1 MTQKVRV
8 WDFVLAA
15 ALILASLLVLLP
27 RRDDGGKVEIS
38 VDGAVVAVLPLS
50 EDGEYAADWGRAVI
64 RDGNVWMEDSVCPDH
79 LCEKTGS
86 IRKEGQ
92 VILCLPE
99 KVALRIIPE
108 EVDAVVG

>member
-1 MTQKVRV
+1 MSLKSSKKTVRV
-8 WDFVLAA
+8 AA
-15 ALILASLLVLLP
+15 
-27 RRDDGGKVEIS
+27 
-38 VDGAVVAVLPLS
+38 
-50 EDGEYAADWGRAVI
+50 AVI
-64 RDGNVWMEDSVCPDH
+64 RDGNVWVEDSICPDH